1 MVFSL
6 FGYHGLFLNQ
16 SEMFCLFGE
25 VPLLEPSA
33 MRFGLFSITSGEHNW
48 PTISGVQW
56 SCLVVKDVFLKTLF
70 LCTYRRSC
78 LPALSLLDLVDG
90 IGIGYLVSVVVLVLS
105 CWFTHYLYIS
115 CAHGLCLLLLGTYI
129 NTFILFLPLKQNIY
143 IGIGYLVSVVVLV
156 LSCWFMHYLYIS
168 RAHGLC
174 LLLLLGT
181 YINTKLYICQRNS
194 ELR

>member
-1 MVFSL
+1 MGYSSISQRCFAYLVRCLCWSQVQWGLGCSRSL
-6 FGYHGLFLNQ
+6 Q
-16 SEMFCLFGE
+16 
-25 VPLLEPSA
+25 V
-33 MRFGLFSITSGEHNW
+33 SIIGP

-105 CWFTHYLYIS
+105 CWFTHYLFIS

-168 RAHGLC
+168 CAHGLC
-174 LLLLLGT
+174 LLLLLGA

>member
-1 MVFSL
+1 M
-6 FGYHGLFLNQ
+6 
-16 SEMFCLFGE
+16 
-25 VPLLEPSA
+25 
-33 MRFGLFSITSGEHNW
+33 
-48 PTISGVQW
+48 
-56 SCLVVKDVFLKTLF
+56 FLKTLF

-90 IGIGYLVSVVVLVLS
+90 IGV
-105 CWFTHYLYIS
+105 
-115 CAHGLCLLLLGTYI
+115 
-129 NTFILFLPLKQNIY
+129 
-143 IGIGYLVSVVVLV
+143 GYLVSVVVLV

-168 RAHGLC
+168 CAHGLC